1 MLRNDVV
8 AAFLAEYEA
17 ETRRL
22 ATEMVSTRPKREVEL
37 ANLNRQI
44 VLAKAAILKSVD
56 AAMFVE
62 KMKVWNERRQVLL
75 AEQDVAQTTST
86 RSGLRHPDLGRVYRE
101 KVGQLTAAFE
111 DDALKSQAFERL
123 RSLIETVV
131 LAPEEGDFAIDLRG
145 ELASMRAP
153 NASAET
159 QKASAGVS
167 GEALQMKM
175 VAGTRTE
182 RCHTSPVIDI

>member
-22 ATEMVSTRPKREVEL
+22 ATEMVSTRPKREEL
-37 ANLNRQI
+37 ANLDRQI
-44 VLAKAAILKSVD
+44 VLAKAAILKGVY

-75 AEQDVAQTTST
+75 AEQDVAQTMST

-111 DDALKSQAFERL
+111 DHALKSQAFERL
-123 RSLIETVV
+123 LALIETVV
-131 LAPEEGDFAIDLRG
+131 LTPEEGDFAINLRG
-145 ELASMRAP
+145 ELTSML
-153 NASAET
+153 SIC
-159 QKASAGVS
+159 AG
-167 GEALQMKM
+167 A
-175 VAGTRTE
+175 
-182 RCHTSPVIDI
+182 

>member
-8 AAFLAEYEA
+8 AAFLAKYEA
-17 ETRRL
+17 ETRRV
-22 ATEMVSTRPKREVEL
+22 ATEMLSTRPKREVEL
-37 ANLNRQI
+37 ANLDRQI
-44 VLAKAAILKSVD
+44 VLAKAAILKGVD

-111 DDALKSQAFERL
+111 DDALTSQAFERL

-131 LAPEEGDFAIDLRG
+131 LTPEEGDFAIDLRG
-145 ELASMRAP
+145 ELTSMLSLCVCP
-153 NASAET
+153 GT
-159 QKASAGVS
+159 QKASAGIPSEV
-167 GEALQMKM
+167 LQIRL
-175 VAGTRTE
+175 VAGTGFE
-182 RCHTSPVIDI
+182 PVTFRL